1 MMFNTIYEYE
11 EIKCTNLKAL
21 LEEYFE
27 IIKKAKSEYKEEVII
42 NPTVAENTTTEND
55 E

>member
-1 MMFNTIYEYE
+1 MIFNTIYEYE
-11 EIKCTNLKAL
+11 EVECTNLKAL

-42 NPTVAENTTTEND
+42 NPTVVKNETVDND
-55 E
+55 G